1 MEKSKLHTTKRMK
14 VIGTETY
21 INQASGEIEEMQVIQ
36 FTDRDFNFHKIWL
49 QYFINSIELIGN
61 QKLKVAFYV
70 IDNLDEHNRFIGT
83 LRKVADQLNISLDT
97 VRKTMTALQ
106 EADFLRKIQAGVYQ
120 VNPDIIFKGSQKDRL
135 NVLTVYQKEG

>member
-49 QYFINSIELIGN
+49 QYFINSIKLIGN

-106 EADFLRKIQAGVYQ
+106 EADFLRKVQAGVYQ